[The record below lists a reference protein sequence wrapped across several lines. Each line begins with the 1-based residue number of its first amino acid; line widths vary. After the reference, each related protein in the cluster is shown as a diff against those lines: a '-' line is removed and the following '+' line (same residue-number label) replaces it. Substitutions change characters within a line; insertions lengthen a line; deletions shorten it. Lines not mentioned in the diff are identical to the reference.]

1 MSERRTPPPARSR
14 GAGPGALA
22 RALDLIER
30 LGNQLPHPVTM
41 FVLFALLVAIASAI
55 ASALGFSA
63 IHPKDGSTIVP
74 VNLLTADGLRR
85 MFTEATRN
93 FTGFA
98 PLGTVLVAMLGIGVA
113 EGSGLIATALRALVT
128 RVPRQ
133 WLTATVVFAGILAH
147 LAADAG
153 IIVLPPLAAILF
165 VSVGRHPLAGIAAAF
180 AGVAGGFSASVLPTT
195 LDVLLAGLTQEA
207 VDASRLLPG
216 YHVQLLGNYWFMIA
230 ASPVL
235 VIAGTW
241 ITHKFVEPRLGAW
254 AGAGDDAARGLTPVE
269 SRGLV
274 AAGLATL
281 GTIALFALLASPVG
295 PLQDEGS
302 TLLVRL
308 RPFFD
313 SMVTLVM
320 LFFLIP
326 GLAYGIATGKIR
338 NDHDVAKMASDSMG
352 TMATYIV
359 LAFTAAQFVSWFA
372 WSNLGAIVAITGADG
387 LKRLGLE
394 GAPLLAAFVLFSAGL
409 DVFLASASAKW
420 AILAPVF
427 VPMFTLLGFTPE
439 GTQAVYRI
447 GDSITNVIT
456 PLMPYMPFI
465 LAYVQRYD
473 PKAGTGTIIAMM
485 LPYSIAFLVLWTML
499 LMVFYWA
506 GWPIGPGVG
515 LVLPR

>member
-1 MSERRTPPPARSR
+1 
-14 GAGPGALA
+14 
-22 RALDLIER
+22 
-30 LGNQLPHPVTM
+30 
-41 FVLFALLVAIASAI
+41 
-55 ASALGFSA
+55 
-63 IHPKDGSTIVP
+63 
-74 VNLLTADGLRR
+74 
-85 MFTEATRN
+85 
-93 FTGFA
+93 
-98 PLGTVLVAMLGIGVA
+98 
-113 EGSGLIATALRALVT
+113 
-128 RVPRQ
+128 
-133 WLTATVVFAGILAH
+133 
-147 LAADAG
+147 
-153 IIVLPPLAAILF
+153 
-165 VSVGRHPLAGIAAAF
+165 
-180 AGVAGGFSASVLPTT
+180 
-195 LDVLLAGLTQEA
+195 
-207 VDASRLLPG
+207 
-216 YHVQLLGNYWFMIA
+216 
-230 ASPVL
+230 VL

-254 AGAGDDAARGLTPVE
+254 AGAGDDAARDLTPVE
-269 SRGLV
+269 SRGLA

-281 GTIALFALLASPVG
+281 GTVALFALLASPVG
-295 PLQDEGS
+295 PLQGEGS
-302 TLLVRL
+302 TLLERL

>member
-1 MSERRTPPPARSR
+1 
-14 GAGPGALA
+14 
-22 RALDLIER
+22 
-30 LGNQLPHPVTM
+30 VT
-41 FVLFALLVAIASAI
+41 
-55 ASALGFSA
+55 
-63 IHPKDGSTIVP
+63 
-74 VNLLTADGLRR
+74 
-85 MFTEATRN
+85 
-93 FTGFA
+93 
-98 PLGTVLVAMLGIGVA
+98 
-113 EGSGLIATALRALVT
+113 
-128 RVPRQ
+128 
-133 WLTATVVFAGILAH
+133 
-147 LAADAG
+147 
-153 IIVLPPLAAILF
+153 
-165 VSVGRHPLAGIAAAF
+165 GR
-180 AGVAGGFSASVLPTT
+180 
-195 LDVLLAGLTQEA
+195 
-207 VDASRLLPG
+207 
-216 YHVQLLGNYWFMIA
+216 
-230 ASPVL
+230 
-235 VIAGTW
+235 
-241 ITHKFVEPRLGAW
+241 
-254 AGAGDDAARGLTPVE
+254 
-269 SRGLV
+269 
-274 AAGLATL
+274 
-281 GTIALFALLASPVG
+281 
-295 PLQDEGS
+295 
-302 TLLVRL
+302 
-308 RPFFD
+308 
-313 SMVTLVM
+313 
-320 LFFLIP
+320 
-326 GLAYGIATGKIR
+326 IR

-515 LVLPR
+515 LVLPK

>member
-1 MSERRTPPPARSR
+1 MAAPRKPTA
-14 GAGPGALA
+14 APGALV

-30 LGNQLPHPVTM
+30 LGNRLPHPVTM
-41 FVLFALLVAIASAI
+41 FVLFAALVAVVSAI
-55 ASALGFSA
+55 ASALGWSA
-63 IHPKDGSTIVP
+63 IHPKDGSTIEP
-74 VNLLTADGLRR
+74 VNLLTLSGLRR

-113 EGSGLIATALRALVT
+113 EGSGLIAAALRALVT
-128 RVPRQ
+128 RVPARL
-133 WLTATVVFAGILAH
+133 LTATVVFAGILAH

-165 VSVGRHPLAGIAAAF
+165 ASVGRHPLAGIAAAF

-216 YHVQLLGNYWFMIA
+216 YKVQLLGNFWFMLSA
-230 ASPVL
+230 TPVL
-235 VIAGTW
+235 VVAGTW
-241 ITHKFVEPRLGAW
+241 ITHRFVEPRLGKW
-254 AGAGDDAARGLTPVE
+254 DVAGHEPPHDLTPAEHRGLW
-269 SRGLV
+269 
-274 AAGLATL
+274 AASLATL
-281 GTIALFALLASPVG
+281 VTIALFVLIASPIG
-295 PLQDEGS
+295 PLHGEGA
-302 TLLVRL
+302 TLLERL
-308 RPFFD
+308 KPFFD
-313 SMVTLVM
+313 SMVTLIM

-326 GLAYGIATGKIR
+326 GLAYGIATRTIR
-338 NDHDVAKMASDSMG
+338 NDHDVAKMMSDSMG

-387 LKRLGLE
+387 LKRLGFE

-485 LPYSIAFLVLWTML
+485 LPYSIAFLVLWTSL
-499 LMVFYWA
+499 LLVFYWA
-506 GWPIGPGVG
+506 GWPIGPGVW
-515 LVLPR
+515 LVLPK